1 MDKEQLI
8 NYMKMTLAEIIG
20 CDADDIDEN
29 TSFFKL
35 GITSVQALKVI
46 NKMRKKLNVEIN
58 PAAIFQYKCI
68 SDLAVY
74 FLTLI

>member
-1 MDKEQLI
+1 MNKEQLI
-8 NYMKMTLAEIIG
+8 DYMKKTLAEIIG
-20 CDADDIDEN
+20 CNNDDIDEN

-35 GITSVQALKVI
+35 GITSIQALKVI
-46 NKMRKKLNVEIN
+46 NKMKTKLNVDIN

-68 SDLAVY
+68 SDLADY